1 MKGIIW
7 NCRGIQKKG
16 VSSFLKD
23 LIHEHNFH
31 FIGLQETMLENVDD
45 KILRKIDPNGV
56 YLWKWIPARGKSG
69 GILSGVNTDLME
81 VGSFF
86 EGKYIL
92 QLNLWDKQMKT
103 NWNFM
108 NIYGAAQEEH
118 KREFLIELAGFCS
131 KHKVPFLAGGDFN
144 IIRFS
149 SEKNKVTSLSKHSR
163 IFNNIISTY
172 ELIDIPMT
180 GGRFT
185 WSNNHADPTLER
197 LDRFLMS
204 KDWEDCFPEVY
215 VFKLPRELSDHNP
228 LILSTHRAVQHRK
241 LSFKFELAWLKG
253 PNFLPLVKSIWDKPC
268 HTTTALDRMQ
278 SKLKRFKQFFKGW
291 GFDRQGT

>member
-81 VGSFF
+81 EGSFF

-92 QLNLWDKQMKT
+92 QMNLWDKQMKVK
-103 NWNFM
+103 WNLVTV
-108 NIYGAAQEEH
+108 YGAA
-118 KREFLIELAGFCS
+118 
-131 KHKVPFLAGGDFN
+131 
-144 IIRFS
+144 
-149 SEKNKVTSLSKHSR
+149 
-163 IFNNIISTY
+163 
-172 ELIDIPMT
+172 
-180 GGRFT
+180 
-185 WSNNHADPTLER
+185 
-197 LDRFLMS
+197 
-204 KDWEDCFPEVY
+204 
-215 VFKLPRELSDHNP
+215 
-228 LILSTHRAVQHRK
+228 
-241 LSFKFELAWLKG
+241 
-253 PNFLPLVKSIWDKPC
+253 
-268 HTTTALDRMQ
+268 
-278 SKLKRFKQFFKGW
+278 
-291 GFDRQGT
+291 